1 MHWSD
6 SHSCVFV
13 ALAFMV
19 VTVVTSTVVMFMV
32 FLTFRVV
39 SFVVGTRDCGRDASV
54 TFVTGCGICVIH
66 CCDISDFTAVA
77 AIHSWW

>member
-39 SFVVGTRDCGRDASV
+39 PFVVGTRDCGRDSC
-54 TFVTGCGICVIH
+54 GCGIHGI
-66 CCDISDFTAVA
+66 CDFRD
-77 AIHSWW
+77 